1 MNNTL
6 IFFCIASCLLAFSI
20 IVVNTSISDS
30 DWKDLNCKRYSDFH
44 DYTKEKGA
52 AATKDEYLKLSKEG
66 RNLCNRRKAMY
77 GLGISSIVCDIVLGF
92 FCAFLSFL
100 HYLGVGK
107 VYEKVTGIIGLVSGI
122 ICFILTLVYVIYS
135 GYIFTNDNVGMDITF
150 TNTGGIS
157 KDYGSVL
164 KLDKDG
170 VFAKF
175 DTSDNTFK
183 CVYYD
188 KDDESKLFAKNND
201 LGKKRYNYNK
211 DSIDPNSKF
220 YKCKASSA
228 IDSGSISSSSTIYSI
243 CKNGINRA
251 TGSDCDVAYI
261 DHNDFDN
268 KYQYD
273 KWITSIIFDT
283 LNIALSIGLAIFGF
297 LLFKGS
303 SDGHTPL

>member
-100 HYLGVGK
+100 HYLGVRK

-175 DTSDNTFK
+175 DTSDNAFK

-188 KDDESKLFAKNND
+188 EDDESKLFAKNND

-211 DSIDPNSKF
+211 DFIDPNSKF
-220 YKCKASSA
+220 YKCKTSSA
-228 IDSGSISSSSTIYSI
+228 IDSDNISPSSTIYSI
-243 CKNGINRA
+243 CKNGIPRA
-251 TGSDCDVAYI
+251 PGSGCDVVYI
-261 DHNDFDN
+261 DHNDFKY

-273 KWITSIIFDT
+273 KWVTSIIFDT

-303 SDGHTPL
+303 SDGHAPL

>member
-20 IVVNTSISDS
+20 IVVNTSIPDS

-44 DYTKEKGA
+44 DYTKEKGV

-107 VYEKVTGIIGLVSGI
+107 VYEKVTGIIGLASGI

-135 GYIFTNDNVGMDITF
+135 GYIFTNDNVGMGFSIS
-150 TNTGGIS
+150 TNSIS
-157 KDYGSVL
+157 KTYGTIP

-170 VFAKF
+170 VFAKL
-175 DTSDNTFK
+175 DSSKTK
-183 CVYYD
+183 YECVYYD
-188 KDDESKLFAKNND
+188 KDDKSKFFAKYNV
-201 LGKKRYNYNK
+201 LGQKRYNYNK
-211 DSIDPNSKF
+211 DYIDSTSKF
-220 YKCKASSA
+220 NKC
-228 IDSGSISSSSTIYSI
+228 SISLPTNPYTSCGSTAGVIALGDKTYNSQ
-243 CKNGINRA
+243 N
-251 TGSDCDVAYI
+251 CDVLYLYH
-261 DHNDFDN
+261 DDFDY
-268 KYQYD
+268 KYKYD
-273 KWITSIIFDT
+273 KWVTSIIFDT
-283 LNIALSIGLAIFGF
+283 LNILASIGLAIFGF

-303 SDGHTPL
+303 NGDHTPL

>member
-44 DYTKEKGA
+44 DYTKEKGV

-107 VYEKVTGIIGLVSGI
+107 VYEKVTGIIGLASGI

-135 GYIFTNDNVGMDITF
+135 GYIFTNDNDGMDITI
-150 TNTGGIS
+150 TDLTIA
-157 KDYGSVL
+157 KDYGDTL

-170 VFAKF
+170 VFAKY
-175 DTSDNTFK
+175 DSDSGKFQ

-188 KDDESKLFAKNND
+188 KDDESKLYAKNND

-211 DSIDPNSKF
+211 DSIDSNSKF
-220 YKCKASSA
+220 NKCKYNEATSL
-228 IDSGSISSSSTIYSI
+228 TQTPTYSN
-243 CKNGINRA
+243 CKNGIERK
-251 TGSDCDVAYI
+251 TGSDCDVIYI
-261 DHNDFDN
+261 HHSGTSN
-268 KYQYD
+268 KYLYD
-273 KWITSIIFDT
+273 RWVTSIIFDT

>member
-107 VYEKVTGIIGLVSGI
+107 VYEKVTGIIGLASGI

-135 GYIFTNDNVGMDITF
+135 GYIFTNDNVGMEFTISGFTIT
-150 TNTGGIS
+150 
-157 KDYGSVL
+157 KDYGDTL

-170 VFAKF
+170 VFAKY
-175 DTSDNTFK
+175 DSDSGKFQ

-188 KDDESKLFAKNND
+188 KDDESKLYAKNND

-211 DSIDPNSKF
+211 DSIDSNSKF
-220 YKCKASSA
+220 SKCRYDKVTSLTESDNPTYSNCKDGIAR
-228 IDSGSISSSSTIYSI
+228 ST
-243 CKNGINRA
+243 
-251 TGSDCDVAYI
+251 SDCDVIYI
-261 DHNDFDN
+261 HHSGTSN
-268 KYQYD
+268 KYIYD
-273 KWITSIIFDT
+273 RWITSIIFDT